1 MFEKKSG
8 LIPIMINNYAWS
20 TTNQREIIISRLTLM
35 YVSRRLNLYL
45 AISYAQY
52 DLSMITGNI
61 PNVYIIRC
69 NETDE

>member
-8 LIPIMINNYAWS
+8 LIPIMINDYAWT